1 MTEETVKLTVRLP
14 ATLHQVL
21 KERAVEYDVSLNQ
34 VLVDTLSAK
43 LVSSVE
49 EETEVEKFD
58 RMLHQEGWLAKTDWL
73 DQFIEGVEPA
83 SLDEMR
89 EVLRGVP
96 LSDWIIEDRGPR

>member
-1 MTEETVKLTVRLP
+1 
-14 ATLHQVL
+14 
-21 KERAVEYDVSLNQ
+21 
-34 VLVDTLSAK
+34 
-43 LVSSVE
+43 
-49 EETEVEKFD
+49 
-58 RMLHQEGWLAKTDWL
+58 MLHQEGWLAKTDWL